1 MPTEKE
7 MIVIQKATVYDL
19 KRIIESEPDKTYT
32 IEELK
37 KILDAYI
44 TGAEQ

>member
-7 MIVIQKATVYDL
+7 ILMIQKATVYDL
-19 KRIIESEPDKTYT
+19 KRILEGDPEKTYT
-32 IEELK
+32 ADELK

-44 TGAEQ
+44 TGMEQ

>member
-7 MIVIQKATVYDL
+7 IVIVQKATVYDL
-19 KRIIESEPDKTYT
+19 KRIIREKPDKTYT
-32 IEELK
+32 PDELD
-37 KILDAYI
+37 KIFDAYI